1 MAKIRLP
8 QKRGPKQ
15 ISQLAV
21 LNPGKGLNNF
31 VSDSLI
37 QDTEASDIMNIQ
49 FSESGCP
56 TKSYGITAVGTGLS
70 NAPKGLG
77 SLITS
82 STRQLLTVDGT
93 SLKYLNGTVWT
104 AISGASFTS
113 GREVNFVQAR
123 DTLYIW
129 NGQDAGR
136 KYDGTTLAANT
147 KAPSAAFGIF
157 YSGYQIVS
165 GVSTQPNRVYISVST
180 DASDF
185 TNDPTAIT
193 SSQDPDN
200 STDVPGATDFTG
212 TTAPL
217 AQMIDVAKG
226 DGDKI
231 TGFAKFQENLI
242 IFKERSIYQLV
253 FDSSGIPVVSQV
265 TASMGAVSHKSIENI
280 DNDVF
285 FLSRNGYYVLGN
297 EANYNTAIRTNELST
312 RIKPVIETIG
322 ASNLSKAASI
332 YSDFRFY
339 SSVATGGVSTNN
351 KTITY
356 DKRYQAWSQL
366 DYIKANAFTEFIDS
380 SNIKHLY
387 YAASDEA
394 KVYEI
399 AVGYSAN
406 GTAINS
412 YWTSKAF
419 DAGSFDGYKRWLDV
433 TLLFRQ
439 ITGTVTITIYADN
452 NEIVKTT
459 SISSTTS
466 ASGSIG
472 TEIMGSEIFGGFG
485 NTPDGTSTNNVPYRV
500 KINTKSRTLKIKISN
515 ANDNETFTLL
525 GMNFAYVPY
534 SRYSFP
540 SSQKI
545 Y

>member
-1 MAKIRLP
+1 MTKIRLP
-8 QKRGPKQ
+8 RKTGPKQ
-15 ISQLAV
+15 ISQLSV

-37 QDTEASDIMNIQ
+37 QDSEASDLMNIQ

-77 SLITS
+77 ALITS
-82 STRQLLTVDGT
+82 SVRQILTIDGT
-93 SLKYLNGTVWT
+93 ALKYLNGSTWT
-104 AISGASFTS
+104 SISGASFTS

-123 DTLYIW
+123 DVIYIW
-129 NGQDAGR
+129 NGSEAGAQ
-136 KYDGTTLAANT
+136 YDGTTLSRPT
-147 KAPSAAFGIF
+147 TTVSAQFGIF
-157 YSGYQIVS
+157 YSGRQIVS
-165 GVSTQPNRVYISVST
+165 GVTSHPNRLYISTST

-185 TNDPTAIT
+185 TNTNPTGTGEYSVYDT
-193 SSQDPDN
+193 S
-200 STDVPGATDFTG
+200 THPGATAFSGTG
-212 TTAPL
+212 AAYL
-217 AQMIDVAKG
+217 DVAKG

-231 TGFAKFQENLI
+231 TGFAKFQEQLI
-242 IFKERSIYQLV
+242 IFKERSIYSMT
-253 FDSSGIPVVSQV
+253 FDSSGTPVITQV

-339 SSVATGGVSTNN
+339 SSVATGGTSTNN

-366 DYIKANAFTEFIDS
+366 DYIKANAFTEYIDS

-387 YAASDEA
+387 YASADEA
-394 KVYEI
+394 EVYEI
-399 AVGYSAN
+399 AIGYSAN
-406 GTAINS
+406 GTAINA

-419 DAGSFDGYKRWLDV
+419 DAGQFDAYKRWLDI
-433 TLLFRQ
+433 TFLFRQ
-439 ITGTVTITIYADN
+439 IVGTVTITIYSDN
-452 NEIVKTT
+452 NEVVKTT

-466 ASGSIG
+466 ASGSMG
-472 TEIMGSEIFGGFG
+472 TEMMGSEIFGGFG
-485 NTPDGTSTNNVPYRV
+485 DTASGSSTNNIPYRV
-500 KINTKSRTLKIKISN
+500 KVNTKSRTIKVKVSN
-515 ANDNETFTLL
+515 SNNDETFTLL
-525 GMNFAYVPY
+525 GINFAYVPY

>member
-56 TKSYGITAVGTGLS
+56 TKSYGIAAVGTGLS

-77 SLITS
+77 VLTTS
-82 STRQLLTVDGT
+82 SVRQLLTIDGT
-93 SLKYLNGTVWT
+93 SLKYLNSTVWT
-104 AISGASFTS
+104 SISGASFTS

-123 DTLYIW
+123 DVIYIW
-129 NGQDAGR
+129 NGQEAGAQ
-136 KYDGTTLAANT
+136 YDGTTLSRPT
-147 KAPSAAFGIF
+147 TTVSAQFGIF
-157 YSGYQIVS
+157 YSGRQIVS
-165 GVSTQPNRVYISVST
+165 GVSTLPNRLYISNST

-185 TNDPTAIT
+185 TNTNPTGT
-193 SSQDPDN
+193 GEYSVYD
-200 STDVPGATDFTG
+200 STTHPGATAFAGTG
-212 TTAPL
+212 AAYL
-217 AQMIDVAKG
+217 DVAKG

-231 TGFAKFQENLI
+231 TGFAKFQEQLI
-242 IFKERSIYQLV
+242 IFKERSIYSMT
-253 FDSSGIPVVSQV
+253 FDSSGTPVVSQI

-297 EANYNTAIRTNELST
+297 EANYNTAIRTNELSA

-380 SNIKHLY
+380 NNIKHLY

-394 KVYEI
+394 EVYEI

-466 ASGSIG
+466 ASGSMG

-485 NTPDGTSTNNVPYRV
+485 DTPDGTSTNNVPYRV